1 MKIVTNQK
9 IIKRN
14 SRIGQV
20 STLVSLAILAGGLF
34 MSFNPDLIQYS
45 FFALLAGFVL
55 SQVGI
60 HYGTK
65 FGRSPRP
72 DERLSMALKG
82 LGDQYVLYHYAGP
95 VPHLLIGPAGILPLL
110 PYNQRGTITYD
121 EGKKRWRQKGGNLY
135 LKIFAQEGLGRP
147 DLDVEVHL
155 QDINNHVKKNLSDT
169 KLPPLKPVLVFTN
182 DKVDIQANNA
192 PAPTLPAEKLKDY
205 VRRLAKEEPAPM
217 EQIRLFQKTLPAD
230 SIEAK

>member
-9 IIKRN
+9 TIKRN

-20 STLVSLAILAGGLF
+20 ATLGSLGILAAGLF

-45 FFALLAGFVL
+45 FFALLAGFVI

-72 DERLSMALKG
+72 DERLTAALKG
-82 LGDQYVLYHYAGP
+82 LGDQYILYHYAGP
-95 VPHLLIGPAGILPLL
+95 VPHLLVGPAGIMPLL

-121 EGKKRWRQKGGNLY
+121 EGRKRWRQKGGNLY

-147 DLDVEVHL
+147 DLDVEVHT
-155 QDINNHVKKNLSDT
+155 QDVNNHVKKNLSEIEV
-169 KLPPLKPVLVFTN
+169 PPVRPVLVFTN
-182 DKVDIQANNA
+182 DKAELQVQNA

-217 EQIRLFQKTLPAD
+217 EQIRLVQKTLPAQ
-230 SIEAK
+230 SIEV

>member
-9 IIKRN
+9 VIKRN

-20 STLVSLAILAGGLF
+20 ATLVSLGILGGGLV

-45 FFALLAGFVL
+45 FFALLAGFII

-72 DERLSMALKG
+72 DERLTQALKG
-82 LGDQYVLYHYAGP
+82 LGDQYVLYHYSGP
-95 VPHLLIGPAGILPLL
+95 VPHLLVGPAGILPLL

-121 EGKKRWRQKGGNLY
+121 SKKNRWRQKGGNLY
-135 LKIFAQEGLGRP
+135 LKIFAQEGMGRP
-147 DLDVEVHL
+147 DMDVEAHVQDVTNHL
-155 QDINNHVKKNLSDT
+155 NRNLNDIE
-169 KLPPLKPVLVFTN
+169 LPPVKPILVFTN
-182 DKVDIQANNA
+182 PRTEVQAQDA
-192 PAPTLPAEKLKDY
+192 PHPTVPADKLKE
-205 VRRLAKEEPAPM
+205 VIRRMAKEEPAPI
-217 EQIRLFQKTLPAD
+217 EQIRLVQKTLPTET
-230 SIEAK
+230 IE